1 MVLLILLN
9 VSSFQFANRL
19 QTRIMSTAKRSMPSC
34 GESSSD
40 KKKIKLEGAQDAPML
55 PFTPTGFNAA
65 RARLMTKP
73 TETFSTSGK
82 CVVYWMFR
90 DQRVND
96 NNAIHY
102 AQAVARD
109 AGVPFKVV
117 FNLLPKFLNATI
129 RQYGFMIKGLEEV
142 ERELRNH
149 DIPMHLLM
157 GDPVVNIPAFVREHE
172 AMLLVTDFSPLRTGV
187 SWINSIAAA
196 LDNQVTNSS
205 ASSSAA
211 SAKSKFSSSNSAGQI
226 PLVQVDAH
234 NVVPCWVASP
244 KLEYGART
252 IRSKISALLPQFLTD
267 IAPLQKNPSGSL
279 DCDPID
285 WKAALASL
293 QIDRTV
299 KEVNWLVPGARGAQ
313 QMLQSFIG
321 KVVFFFSL
329 S

>member
-1 MVLLILLN
+1 
-9 VSSFQFANRL
+9 
-19 QTRIMSTAKRSMPSC
+19 MPSG
-34 GESSSD
+34 GESSTD
-40 KKKIKLEGAQDAPML
+40 KKKIKLEGAQEATQL

-65 RARLMTKP
+65 RARLMTQP
-73 TETFSTSGK
+73 AEATTTSGK

-90 DQRVND
+90 DQRVNN

-117 FNLLPKFLNATI
+117 FNLLPKFLNATV

-142 ERELRNH
+142 EQELRRL

-187 SWINSIAAA
+187 SWINGIAAA
-196 LDNQVTNSS
+196 LDSNVATT
-205 ASSSAA
+205 SAA
-211 SAKSKFSSSNSAGQI
+211 SKSKASSI
-226 PLVQVDAH
+226 RRVPLVQVDAH

-267 IAPLQKNPSGSL
+267 IPPPLKNPPGSL

-285 WKAALASL
+285 WTAALASL

-299 KEVNWLVPGARGAQ
+299 KEVNWLTPGARGAH
-313 QMLQSFIG
+313 QMLQTFIG
-321 KVVFFFSL
+321 ETALNLIFSSVHSVHSVHKCL
-329 S
+329 CII